1 MTMSIRGS
9 YVIRAGNN
17 IIRRNNIITLL
28 GESFFL
34 NRAVNNEFD
43 PIKYIV
49 FGNSSIKARKSD
61 YTLGNETVRK
71 RCVSEVNLETKQ
83 IILSC
88 SCSAKE
94 ILGTT
99 EIGVANDDI
108 LISHDVYEAIND
120 SFITDVIDSVEIT
133 YTFDLSTAATR
144 SEWKYYT
151 SGDTGNTKNNIY
163 YTTEENTVIG
173 VTEENTMSG
182 YRAVKSLNSL
192 KTTTG
197 AYFHDVNTNTLFI
210 RTTKNDDPN
219 GVGYK
224 IVISTR

>member
-1 MTMSIRGS
+1 M
-9 YVIRAGNN
+9 
-17 IIRRNNIITLL
+17 ITLL

-34 NRAVNNEFD
+34 NRVINNEFT
-43 PIKYIV
+43 PIEYLV
-49 FGNSSIKARKSD
+49 FGNSSIAAMKSD
-61 YTLGNETVRK
+61 ISLGNETVRK
-71 RCVSEVNLETKQ
+71 KCVCEVNLETKQ

-151 SGDTGNTKNNIY
+151 SGDSGNTKRNIY
-163 YTTEENTVIG
+163 YTTEENTVVG

-182 YRAVKSLNSL
+182 YRAVKSLDTL
-192 KTTTG
+192 KSTTG

-210 RTTKNDDPN
+210 RTTKNDNPN

>member
-1 MTMSIRGS
+1 MNIKGS
-9 YVIRAGNN
+9 YVIRAGNK
-17 IIRRNNIITLL
+17 IIRGNNIITLL
-28 GESFFL
+28 GESFFM
-34 NRAVNNEFD
+34 NRAINNEFD
-43 PIKYIV
+43 PLKYIV

-88 SCSAKE
+88 SCSASE

-108 LISHDVYEAIND
+108 LISHDVYAAITSD
-120 SFITDVIDSVEIT
+120 FITEVIDSVEIT
-133 YTFDLSTAATR
+133 YTFDLSTSATK

-151 SGDTGNTKNNIY
+151 SGDSGNTKRNIY
-163 YTTEENTVIG
+163 YTTEENTVVG

-182 YRAVKSLNSL
+182 YRAVKSLDSL
-192 KTTTG
+192 KSTTG

-210 RTTKNDDPN
+210 RTTKNDNPN
-219 GVGYK
+219 SVGYK

>member
-1 MTMSIRGS
+1 MNIKGS
-9 YVIRAGNN
+9 YVIRAGNK
-17 IIRRNNIITLL
+17 IIRGNNIITLL
-28 GESFFL
+28 GESFFM
-34 NRAVNNEFD
+34 NRAINNEFD
-43 PIKYIV
+43 PLKYIV

-108 LISHDVYEAIND
+108 LISHDVYEAITD